1 MQPKNPSNPGRRKF
15 LIAATSVVGA
25 GAVVGAAVPF
35 LTSISPSAK
44 AEAAGAPSKADI
56 SKLRKGEMMVIEWR
70 GKPIYVVRHT
80 DKSLEL
86 LNQNIERLS
95 DPDSQQDQQ
104 PDYAK
109 NENRSIRPDV
119 VVLEA
124 VCTHLSCAPT
134 FYPQIGVT
142 DFDDDWQGGFFC
154 PCHGSKFD
162 LAGRVYSGVPAPTNM
177 LVPPHYYES
186 DDVLVIGQDGAKA

>member
-1 MQPKNPSNPGRRKF
+1 MSNVSVDATESAHNENQPENNTRRRF
-15 LIAATSVVGA
+15 LTVATSVVG
-25 GAVVGAAVPF
+25 GVGVVGAAVPF

-109 NENRSIRPDV
+109 NENS
-119 VVLEA
+119 
-124 VCTHLSCAPT
+124 S
-134 FYPQIGVT
+134 Q
-142 DFDDDWQGGFFC
+142 
-154 PCHGSKFD
+154 
-162 LAGRVYSGVPAPTNM
+162 
-177 LVPPHYYES
+177 
-186 DDVLVIGQDGAKA
+186 

>member
-86 LNQNIERLS
+86 LNQNIESYGVFFITTMMNSLTGMTHMVLRNVIYFVRL
-95 DPDSQQDQQ
+95 
-104 PDYAK
+104 
-109 NENRSIRPDV
+109 
-119 VVLEA
+119 
-124 VCTHLSCAPT
+124 
-134 FYPQIGVT
+134 G
-142 DFDDDWQGGFFC
+142 
-154 PCHGSKFD
+154 
-162 LAGRVYSGVPAPTNM
+162 
-177 LVPPHYYES
+177 
-186 DDVLVIGQDGAKA
+186 

>member
-162 LAGRVYSGVPAPTNM
+162 LAGRHVCP
-177 LVPPHYYES
+177 LK
-186 DDVLVIGQDGAKA
+186 LRL

>member
-1 MQPKNPSNPGRRKF
+1 M
-15 LIAATSVVGA
+15 
-25 GAVVGAAVPF
+25 PF

-86 LNQNIERLS
+86 LNRNIERLS

-104 PDYAK
+104 P
-109 NENRSIRPDV
+109 
-119 VVLEA
+119 
-124 VCTHLSCAPT
+124 
-134 FYPQIGVT
+134 
-142 DFDDDWQGGFFC
+142 
-154 PCHGSKFD
+154 GS
-162 LAGRVYSGVPAPTNM
+162 LASR
-177 LVPPHYYES
+177 L
-186 DDVLVIGQDGAKA
+186 